1 MLIELNR
8 IISKKKKD
16 KKGNVIPDPVNTGK
30 FLYRNEVSVESFD
43 SSEIKRMRPWNRNP
57 GSTEYPEIGG
67 NITVIILS
75 DGSKREEIRVN
86 ESHSDLLERL
96 KGLKLEDQY
105 GKKDNAKS
113 DS

>member
-8 IISKKKKD
+8 IVSKKKKD
-16 KKGNVIPDPVNTGK
+16 KSGREIPDPIKPGK

-57 GSTEYPEIGG
+57 GSTEYPEIDG

-75 DGSKREEIRVN
+75 DGAKREEIRVN

-96 KGLKLEDQY
+96 QGLKLEHQY
-105 GKKDNAKS
+105 GKEDNVKS
-113 DS
+113 NS

>member
-8 IISKKKKD
+8 IVSKKKKD
-16 KKGNVIPDPVNTGK
+16 KRGNVIPDPANTGK

-43 SSEIKRMRPWNRNP
+43 SSEIKRMRPWNS
-57 GSTEYPEIGG
+57 STEYPEIDG

-75 DGSKREEIRVN
+75 DGAKREEIRVN

-96 KGLKLEDQY
+96 QGLKLEHQY
-105 GKKDNAKS
+105 GKEDIAKPNS
-113 DS
+113 